1 MPCPN
6 CGHDDHY
13 GEHCDGMADADSC
26 ACSWPDDENLP
37 GMWSYSDFTGGD
49 PDERSHAERAR
60 ANGETSAPHPSS
72 AVGNDIDWMPSRTD
86 RPANAGGET

>member
-26 ACSWPDDENLP
+26 ACSWPGDENLP

-49 PDERSHAERAR
+49 PDERSYAERAR
-60 ANGETSAPHPSS
+60 ANGAVTDQALSENTASLTEGYPS
-72 AVGNDIDWMPSRTD
+72 VTD
-86 RPANAGGET
+86 EP

>member
-26 ACSWPDDENLP
+26 ACSWPGDENLP

-49 PDERSHAERAR
+49 PDERSYAERAR
-60 ANGETSAPHPSS
+60 ANGETSAPDTDRP
-72 AVGNDIDWMPSRTD
+72 ANDQQTTSK

>member
-49 PDERSHAERAR
+49 PDERSYAERAR
-60 ANGETSAPHPSS
+60 ANGEVADQARSENTAGPTGRYPS
-72 AVGNDIDWMPSRTD
+72 VTEEP
-86 RPANAGGET
+86 